1 MLKAVFISHSERDV
15 QEQLQLPLY
24 AFYSTCLN
32 GQCRQVLS
40 IGEKK
45 EATRRWSVSL
55 HTPDRLSEK
64 KWCQH
69 ASWVIDT
76 FWLGVKAFQD

>member
-1 MLKAVFISHSERDV
+1 MDSVDRCFPLERRKRLQEDGVFPYTLLTDYRV
-15 QEQLQLPLY
+15 
-24 AFYSTCLN
+24 
-32 GQCRQVLS
+32 G
-40 IGEKK
+40 GE
-45 EATRRWSVSL
+45 
-55 HTPDRLSEK
+55 

>member
-1 MLKAVFISHSERDV
+1 MERRKRLQEDGVFPYTLLTDYRV
-15 QEQLQLPLY
+15 
-24 AFYSTCLN
+24 
-32 GQCRQVLS
+32 G
-40 IGEKK
+40 GE
-45 EATRRWSVSL
+45 
-55 HTPDRLSEK
+55 